1 MSTRKKLRPG
11 TQRTVASLQSPRIG
25 IFDMSLQASS
35 ISVNKTLDVADLRHR
50 AENRLS
56 KIAEGVAERERQRLL
71 PQQQIRELAA
81 DGLLT
86 WRIPQSYGGSGASV
100 REVVQFV
107 VDLAAVDSNIAQALR
122 PSFSF
127 IEGLLV
133 RGSEA
138 ERERWFPR
146 YLAGEVF
153 GNAGWE
159 IGGANGAISAR
170 IVREG
175 EHYRANGSK
184 YYSTGSLYAD
194 WVSAVALD
202 ENEQPVSFILPR
214 DREGL
219 ELVDDFDAM
228 GQRLTA
234 SGTTHLHNVLVHP
247 HEIRQRLGEEGQRS
261 IVTPFLQLFLAAVEA
276 GIARNA
282 LNDAV
287 HFARE
292 HARPIKHSTATR
304 SVDDPYVEYS
314 VGEISARAFAAEALV
329 LRAAES
335 IDAAW
340 AEELSQEAITRASID
355 VAQAQYLAVESAL
368 KAGELLFD
376 VGGASTTG
384 RAHNLDRHWRNART
398 VANHNPRHWKAAV
411 VGAWQ
416 LKGTQ
421 PPASGLF

>member
-1 MSTRKKLRPG
+1 
-11 TQRTVASLQSPRIG
+11 
-25 IFDMSLQASS
+25 MSLQASS
-35 ISVNKTLDVADLRHR
+35 ITSKGFLSVAELQRR
-50 AENRLS
+50 ATARLAS
-56 KIAEGVAERERQRLL
+56 IGSGAAERERQREL
-71 PQQQIRELAA
+71 PHQPIRELAA
-81 DGLLT
+81 DRLLT
-86 WRIPQSYGGSGASV
+86 WRIPQAYGGSGASV
-100 REVVQFV
+100 REVIAFV
-107 VDLAAVDSNIAQALR
+107 IDLAAVDSNIAQALR

-133 RGSEA
+133 RGSEE

-146 YLAGEVF
+146 YLAGDVF

-159 IGGANGAISAR
+159 IGGANGAVSAR
-170 IVREG
+170 IVRDG
-175 EHYRANGSK
+175 EHFRATGSK

-202 ENEQPVSFILPR
+202 DNEQPVSFILPR
-214 DREGL
+214 GREGL
-219 ELVDDFDAM
+219 ELLDDFDAM

-234 SGTTHLHNVLVHP
+234 SGTTHLNNVIVHP
-247 HEIRQRLGEEGQRS
+247 HEIRTRLGEEGQRS
-261 IVTPFLQLFLAAVEA
+261 IVTPYLQLFLAAVEA

-287 HFARE
+287 QFAQE

-304 SVDDPYVEYS
+304 SVDDPYVELS

-329 LRAAES
+329 LRAADS

-340 AEELSQEAITRASID
+340 AAGLKPDAVTQASVD

-368 KAGELLFD
+368 KAAELVFD

-411 VGAWQ
+411 VGAWR

-421 PPASGLF
+421 PPTSGLF